1 MTKHIEQTFWR
12 PADECPPP
20 MGWGELAKWNTVA
33 LVTSVALGS
42 SVVGTYILSEK
53 MHELQGGLANELDS
67 THVDAT
73 PPAPLVPTI
82 DPSYLERPR
91 PTPSPS
97 PSALPAPPPE
107 SRLVKKAERHNA
119 RLLQHRTQYCLE
131 QIAKGRGHC

>member
-12 PADECPPP
+12 PADECLPP
-20 MGWGELAKWNTVA
+20 MGWGELAKWNAVGLVA
-33 LVTSVALGS
+33 AAALGS
-42 SVVGTYILSEK
+42 SVVGTYVLSEK
-53 MHELQGGLANELDS
+53 MHELQGGLANELGS

-97 PSALPAPPPE
+97 ALPAPSPE

-119 RLLQHRTQYCLE
+119 QLLQRRSEYCLNR
-131 QIAKGRGHC
+131 IAKGHQRC